1 MHILVLSDNF
11 MPLSNGERVAYLMT
25 REYVNLGHQ
34 VSVITIDNKLRN
46 GKVNKLK
53 YNGITIYQIGSSYS
67 RYLRAYLGL
76 YNPWVLKPIKLILK
90 DNEFNFVHL
99 HNIHGH
105 ISYAVI
111 SLLKSL
117 GINRIMTAHDF
128 MSIDYGKFTQ
138 GINPEVLSEKARINP
153 KINPLKT
160 FLNYKRSYNPFRN
173 IIIKYYL
180 NKLDKIVTVSK
191 AQEYILNANGV
202 NNTYTISNGI
212 SEYSESIDFD
222 KVRDFRDK
230 YDIRSDEKVILW
242 AGRLSKAKGLDQVV
256 LILNRLIE
264 HNYRFR
270 LLVVGGDVINDEK
283 LDKYVISTGWLNEE
297 EMRIMYEV
305 SNLVIVPSICV
316 DAFPTVVLESM
327 QSGTPVVATCFGG
340 ASEAV
345 VNGKTGFIINPFNT
359 DVFFDSVLKILDDN
373 QLSYEMSIESKKIFK
388 SSFTIKDCINQYL
401 DLLS

>member
-11 MPLSNGERVAYLMT
+11 MPLSNVERVAYLMT

-34 VSVITIDNKLRN
+34 VSVITIDSKLKN
-46 GKVNKLK
+46 GKVNKLN

-99 HNIHGH
+99 HNIHAH

-202 NNTYTISNGI
+202 KNTYTINNGI

-270 LLVVGGDVINDEK
+270 LLVAGGDVINDEK

-305 SNLVIVPSICV
+305 SSLVIVPSICV

-359 DVFFDSVLKILDDN
+359 DVFFDSVLKILDDA
-373 QLSYEMSIESKKIFK
+373 QLSYEMSVESKKIFK
-388 SSFTIKDCINQYL
+388 NSFTIKDCINQYL